1 MCLLDSNV
9 VCHLGFPSDEYIT
22 KRQSNI
28 YLGVVRLTVC
38 VCVCACVRACV
49 RACVCAYVH
58 ACVCLDVG

>member
-49 RACVCAYVH
+49 CAYVH